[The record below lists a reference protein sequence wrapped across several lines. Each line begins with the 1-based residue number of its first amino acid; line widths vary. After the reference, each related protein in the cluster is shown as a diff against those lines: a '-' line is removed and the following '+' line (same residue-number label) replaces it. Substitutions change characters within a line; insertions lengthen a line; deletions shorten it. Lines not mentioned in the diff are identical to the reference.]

1 MSKLTENTRRS
12 AKTHQHHVTVS
23 TETVPA
29 SQRIDAQVLD
39 HYDPDEDFNPEE
51 DLYGDAMDGT
61 MDKRVLLAQQR
72 LTSLRKEA
80 DDIEREKH
88 ALEDLRR
95 KQQEFMQGRTE
106 MMDRLSRAVA
116 LLDRE
121 ATDSRRKI
129 EQMIVMRECFAEH
142 MEAVHGLAPEDWSRQ
157 NLAQELSRALCV
169 IDDAKMEYDRSMTR
183 LQAFTQA
190 VVAPV
195 AQISAAHQTAAA
207 KSLLPTGFT
216 KAAFLQCAF
225 YGVAFAAPLI
235 VILALFALA
244 KFIF

>member
-12 AKTHQHHVTVS
+12 AKIHQHHVTVS
-23 TETVPA
+23 ADTVPA

-39 HYDPDEDFNPEE
+39 HYDPNDDFDPEQE
-51 DLYGDAMDGT
+51 LYGDPMDGT
-61 MDKRVLLAQQR
+61 MDKRVLLAQER
-72 LTSLRKEA
+72 LVRLRKEA

-106 MMDRLSRAVA
+106 MVDRLSRAVA

-121 ATDSRRKI
+121 STDSRRKI

-142 MEAVHGLAPEDWSRQ
+142 MEAVHGLAPEDWSRH

-195 AQISAAHQTAAA
+195 AQTLMTNQTAPA
-207 KSLLPTGFT
+207 KSLLPVGFT

-225 YGVAFAAPLI
+225 YGFAFAAPLI
-235 VILALFALA
+235 VVLALFVLA